1 MADWTT
7 ISSLAT
13 AGGTLVLAGATY
25 SAVRSANR
33 SARIAERSLEVGLR
47 PVLMSSRYQDAPEK
61 VEWQDDHRAK
71 VSGGTAHVA
80 EADGNVYLA
89 ASLRN
94 VGRGIGVLQGWCAYG
109 ERLLARDPHPD
120 PEAFR
125 LQARDLYIPP
135 GDVGFWQGALRD
147 SGDAAYF
154 PVLTAIK
161 GRQDLTV
168 DLLYSDHEGGQ
179 RAISRLGFLPLDGDD
194 ESVWRCVFIRSWNL
208 DRQDPR

>member
-33 SARIAERSLEVGLR
+33 SARIAERALQVGLR
-47 PVLMSSRYQDAPEK
+47 PVLMSSRLQDPTEK
-61 VEWQDDHRAK
+61 VGWVDDHWAK
-71 VSGGTAHVA
+71 VPGGGAYA
-80 EADGNVYLA
+80 EVVDGNAYLA
-89 ASLRN
+89 MSVRN
-94 VGRGIGVLQGWCAYG
+94 VGAGIAVLQGWLAAA
-109 ERLLARDPHPD
+109 ELLRSNPPHAD

-125 LQARDLYIPP
+125 RQTRDLYVPP
-135 GDVGFWQGALRD
+135 GDVSFWQGAIRD
-147 SGDAAYF
+147 RNDDAY
-154 PVLTAIK
+154 LEITRAIE
-161 GRQDLTV
+161 GRQTFTV

-179 RAISRLGFLPLDGDD
+179 RAISRFALFPRQ
-194 ESVWRCVFIRSWNL
+194 ESGWTCSVVRHWNL